1 MYTGEKNFEDFAEY
15 VRGLEFAGQDAHG
28 LYFREGDGAEWC
40 LYAYDGLVL
49 AMLYRDTLTSD
60 GALHRALLQHFYIT
74 CWEARN
80 NDALAKLLG
89 EVCYAV

>member
-1 MYTGEKNFEDFAEY
+1 MYEGKKIPNEFFEY
-15 VRGLEFAGQDAHG
+15 VRGLKFAGQDAHG

-49 AMLYRDTLTSD
+49 AMLYRDTLASD
-60 GALHRALLQHFYIT
+60 GVLHRTLLQHFYIT
-74 CWEARN
+74 CWQARN
-80 NDALAKLLG
+80 IDALAELLG